1 MSNILVSCDLL
12 DEGYFVLRCY
22 QQKSI
27 KRVKENY
34 RDESLCEVKKH
45 AGTHTFTQTHN
56 TT

>member
-1 MSNILVSCDLL
+1 MSNVLVSCDLL

-45 AGTHTFTQTHN
+45 AGTHTFTQIHN